1 MHEMIGGTHVDVFE
15 DVEKEID
22 VEMLME
28 QVKKKIN
35 DKKGNRGLEGVD
47 VDPELKRSLEYIN
60 FNWDIKNSTY
70 NIRSHRPLI
79 GTTLVKGRKL
89 VHGEV
94 RRYVDPSTFKQ
105 SEFNSNAINVLNKIV
120 DRLGDLASRLD
131 RFDGRLD
138 EFERIL
144 HEGIDIAQEGL
155 RQEIDIAQAGLREEI
170 SRELKDAMINIQA
183 SVDDH
188 GKNNAWLIRL
198 LDHQTKTYEIPV
210 STAPDVK
217 SLNYFVFEERFRGD
231 RRDIKN
237 RQSVFLDYFESC
249 KNVLDIGCGRGEFL
263 ELLKEAGI
271 VAQGIDIDENMIEYC
286 RSKGLDVLNSDAIKY
301 LEGLEDK
308 SLDGLFLDQV
318 VEHLDP
324 VYLINL
330 LELCFKKLKYGYY
343 IVIETVNPLSFIS
356 FSNFYIDLTHKRPI
370 HPETLN
376 FLLIS
381 SGFREID
388 KKFYS
393 PLPDEAKLA
402 RMTMVDGMSDAEERL
417 METYNKNIDML
428 NNILYGPQ
436 DYAIVGKK

>member
-131 RFDGRLD
+131 R
-138 EFERIL
+138 
-144 HEGIDIAQEGL
+144 
-155 RQEIDIAQAGLREEI
+155 IDIAQAGLREEI